1 MDCTACVAN
10 CARWQAQ
17 GTTGNVH
24 DCEFDRNT
32 ANAGGAIFRGSSNGN
47 IAGSVF
53 RNNTAQQY
61 GGAVYDSHVQVSSLE
76 LQCIARGVWIAC
88 RHVGTLHAVLCRL
101 CQLWGG

>member
-1 MDCTACVAN
+1 M
-10 CARWQAQ
+10 
-17 GTTGNVH
+17 H

-61 GGAVYDSHVQVSSLE
+61 GGAVYDSHVQVCMFE
-76 LQCIARGVWIAC
+76 LQCI
-88 RHVGTLHAVLCRL
+88 VGGL
-101 CQLWGG
+101 